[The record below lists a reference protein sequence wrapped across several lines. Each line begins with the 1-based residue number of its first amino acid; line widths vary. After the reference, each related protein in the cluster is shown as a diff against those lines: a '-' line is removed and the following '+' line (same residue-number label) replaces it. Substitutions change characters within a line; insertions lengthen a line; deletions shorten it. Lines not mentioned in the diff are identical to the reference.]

1 MAYIDKELFKQDI
14 KMRYCNNC
22 ARPNDIKCRA
32 CHVDDMLGEIE
43 DAPTAD
49 VVEVKHGEWLQEW
62 EYQYYEDDCDEIP
75 YIRCSLCGHEE
86 WNIEKVCCDAPN
98 YCSNCGAD
106 MRGVKNDN
114 E

>member
-22 ARPNDIKCRA
+22 ARPNEIKCRA

-49 VVEVKHGEWLQEW
+49 VVEVKHGEWLENIKVISTVGMTDIKALVG
-62 EYQYYEDDCDEIP
+62 Y
-75 YIRCSLCGHEE
+75 RCSVCGREE
-86 WNIEKVCCDAPN
+86 VAKEP
-98 YCSNCGAD
+98 YCNCGAKMD
-106 MRGVKNDN
+106 GRSDGDGDD
-114 E
+114 

>member
-22 ARPNDIKCRA
+22 ARPNEIKCRA

-49 VVEVKHGEWLQEW
+49 VEEVVRCKDCTFRQPIYES
-62 EYQYYEDDCDEIP
+62 QYTFKGKPAMVCIIHSRAVAED
-75 YIRCSLCGHEE
+75 G
-86 WNIEKVCCDAPN
+86 
-98 YCSNCGAD
+98 YCSYGKRRD
-106 MRGVKNDN
+106 T
-114 E
+114 

>member
-22 ARPNDIKCRA
+22 ARPNEIKCRV

-49 VVEVKHGEWLQEW
+49 VVEVKHGEWIKTDRGIRKSINTGQPMRV
-62 EYQYYEDDCDEIP
+62 YACDCS
-75 YIRCSLCGHEE
+75 CCGYHTGNQGTEF
-86 WNIEKVCCDAPN
+86 K
-98 YCSNCGAD
+98 YCPHCGAKMD
-106 MRGVKNDN
+106 GVK
-114 E
+114 EE

>member
-22 ARPNDIKCRA
+22 ARPNEIKCRA

-49 VVEVKHGEWLQEW
+49 VVEVKHGEWV
-62 EYQYYEDDCDEIP
+62 EIKT
-75 YIRCSLCGHEE
+75 G
-86 WNIEKVCCDAPN
+86 EKLYDYCFK
-98 YCSNCGAD
+98 CSNCNKETPPNSFVVSPDYCPHCGAKMD
-106 MRGVKNDN
+106 GGNA

>member
-22 ARPNDIKCRA
+22 ARPNEIKCRA

-49 VVEVKHGEWLQEW
+49 VVEVREARWKGAGVGD
-62 EYQYYEDDCDEIP
+62 YY
-75 YIRCSLCGHEE
+75 CSLCQETVGG
-86 WNIEKVCCDAPN
+86 NNFRFCP
-98 YCSNCGAD
+98 YCGAKMD
-106 MRGVKNDN
+106 GGKT

>member
-49 VVEVKHGEWLQEW
+49 VVEVVRCKDCKHMRKTMSRCYCLPVYGLKQITDTDAFCSYGERR
-62 EYQYYEDDCDEIP
+62 DT
-75 YIRCSLCGHEE
+75 
-86 WNIEKVCCDAPN
+86 
-98 YCSNCGAD
+98 
-106 MRGVKNDN
+106 
-114 E
+114 

>member
-22 ARPNDIKCRA
+22 ARPNEIKCRA

-43 DAPTAD
+43 DAPTAN
-49 VVEVKHGEWLQEW
+49 VEEVKHGQW
-62 EYQYYEDDCDEIP
+62 IP
-75 YIRCSLCGHEE
+75 YEQPCGMGYST
-86 WNIEKVCCDAPN
+86 PN
-98 YCSNCGAD
+98 YKPTHYCSNCEGLGWEFYRKCPHCGAKMD
-106 MRGVKNDN
+106 GGKA

>member
-22 ARPNDIKCRA
+22 AIPNEIKCRA

-49 VVEVKHGEWLQEW
+49 VVEVVRCYQCKHHMTTGDIQVYYCKERNLYTDKQGFCHCGERE
-62 EYQYYEDDCDEIP
+62 
-75 YIRCSLCGHEE
+75 
-86 WNIEKVCCDAPN
+86 
-98 YCSNCGAD
+98 
-106 MRGVKNDN
+106 
-114 E
+114 